1 MLDLNKT
8 ANFIISIINL
18 IIIDEA
24 IRVDKVVAG
33 IKSYGLSWNTKL
45 LKP

>member
-33 IKSYGLSWNTKL
+33 IKSYGLS
-45 LKP
+45 